1 MHLIKKTILGIFVLY
16 IAICIALYVLQ
27 KTMLFPAYVA
37 MPVPTDWQPSA
48 GNSQQQAFIN
58 GHCGKLHAIIWRIN
72 NAKGTIMMF
81 HGNGESLASINDYA
95 YAFHA
100 LGYNL
105 MAWDYPGYGRSTD
118 CWFSQDDL
126 LADAETAYQWLATQE
141 DPKRIVIFGYSIGTG
156 IALSVAA
163 NHQQNPVYL
172 VAGYDSLLNIA
183 KDRML
188 SIIPVSL
195 LMRYP
200 MNTAAW
206 IAKIKQPI
214 YLIHGV
220 KDRLILPSR
229 AEAMVQAAQG
239 KIKIEWVQGAGH
251 TSDKLFIYR
260 NQWLK
265 RLLP

>member
-1 MHLIKKTILGIFVLY
+1 MRVIKKTILILFAVY
-16 IAICIALYVLQ
+16 IAVCSALYFAQ
-27 KTMLFPAYVA
+27 KIMLFPAYVA
-37 MPVPTDWQPSA
+37 KPVPANWQPSA
-48 GNSQQQAFIN
+48 GDAQQQALIN
-58 GHCGKLHAIIWRIN
+58 GHCGKLHAVIWRIN
-72 NAKGTIMMF
+72 KAKGTIMMF

-126 LADAETAYQWLATQE
+126 LNDAESAYQWLATQE
-141 DPKRIVIFGYSIGTG
+141 KPEKIFIFGYSIGTG

-172 VAGYDSLLNIA
+172 VAGYDSLFNIA
-183 KDRML
+183 SERML
-188 SIIPVSL
+188 SIIPVHL
-195 LMRYP
+195 IMRYP
-200 MNTAAW
+200 MHTAVW
-206 IAKIKQPI
+206 IAKMKQPI

-220 KDRLILPSR
+220 QDTLIQPAR
-229 AEAMVQAAQG
+229 AKALVQAAQG
-239 KIKIEWVQGAGH
+239 KAKIEWVQGAGH
-251 TSDKLFIYR
+251 TSDSLFLYR